1 MSLLAGPLP
10 SCNGK
15 RDGPFPGG
23 HKAGVGMNDWEI
35 STERLWIRPMFV
47 EDAAD
52 WHRIR
57 AAAPFDPIDRSVEES
72 IALIAAMQRR
82 AAPDSDGWQQ
92 FAILAKDGDMVGDLG
107 IRFSPPWNAT
117 AEIGFALDPRRQRQG
132 LAAEA
137 VEAMVRRLFRNGR
150 RRVVA
155 VTDQRN
161 RPAQRVLERC
171 WFREE
176 GRFVQSWRDG
186 DAWYDEI
193 SYARLASD

>member
-1 MSLLAGPLP
+1 MGF
-10 SCNGK
+10 
-15 RDGPFPGG
+15 R
-23 HKAGVGMNDWEI
+23 MNDWEI
-35 STERLWIRPMFV
+35 ATDRLLIRPMLV
-47 EDAAD
+47 EESTD

-57 AAAPFDPIDRSVEES
+57 AAAPYDPIDRSIEES

-92 FAILAKDGDMVGDLG
+92 FALLGKDGAMVGDLG

-117 AEIGFALDPRRQRQG
+117 AEIGFALDPRRQGQG
-132 LAAEA
+132 LCAEA

-155 VTDQRN
+155 VTDARN
-161 RPAQRVLERC
+161 RKAQRVLERC

-176 GRFVQSWRDG
+176 GRFVESWRDG
-186 DAWYDEI
+186 DSWYDEI

>member
-1 MSLLAGPLP
+1 MS
-10 SCNGK
+10 
-15 RDGPFPGG
+15 
-23 HKAGVGMNDWEI
+23 DWEI
-35 STERLWIRPMFV
+35 TTDRLLIRPMRV

-57 AAAPFDPIDRSVEES
+57 ASAPFDPIDRSVEES
-72 IALIAAMQRR
+72 IALITAMQRR
-82 AAPDSDGWQQ
+82 AAHDSDGWQQ
-92 FAILAKDGDMVGDLG
+92 FALIAKDGAMVGDLG

-117 AEIGFALDPRRQRQG
+117 AEIGFALDPRHRGNG

-150 RRVVA
+150 RRVVS
-155 VTDQRN
+155 VTDTRN

-171 WFREE
+171 WFRLE
-176 GRFVQSWRDG
+176 GRFVESWRDG
-186 DAWYDEI
+186 DSWFDEL

>member
-1 MSLLAGPLP
+1 
-10 SCNGK
+10 
-15 RDGPFPGG
+15 
-23 HKAGVGMNDWEI
+23 MNDWEI

>member
-1 MSLLAGPLP
+1 MS
-10 SCNGK
+10 
-15 RDGPFPGG
+15 
-23 HKAGVGMNDWEI
+23 DWEI
-35 STERLWIRPMFV
+35 TTDRLTVRPMRI
-47 EDAAD
+47 EEAAD

-57 AAAPFDPIDRSVEES
+57 ASAPFDPLDRSVGES

-82 AAPDSDGWQQ
+82 AAHDSDGWQQ
-92 FAILAKDGDMVGDLG
+92 FALFGKDGIGNDGIGKDGAMIGDLG

-117 AEIGFALDPRRQRQG
+117 AEIGFALDPRRQGNG
-132 LAAEA
+132 LCAEA

-155 VTDQRN
+155 VTDNRN

-171 WFREE
+171 WFRLE
-176 GRFVQSWRDG
+176 GRFVESWREG
-186 DAWYDEI
+186 DAWFDEL

>member
-1 MSLLAGPLP
+1 
-10 SCNGK
+10 
-15 RDGPFPGG
+15 
-23 HKAGVGMNDWEI
+23 MNDWEI
-35 STERLWIRPMFV
+35 ETDHLLIRPMTSG
-47 EDAAD
+47 EAAD

-57 AAAPFDPIDRSVEES
+57 SAAPFDPLDRSVEES

-92 FAILAKDGDMVGDLG
+92 FTLLDKTGIMVGDLG

-132 LAAEA
+132 LAAQA

-150 RRVVA
+150 RRIVA
-155 VTDQRN
+155 VTDRRN

-176 GRFVQSWRDG
+176 GRFVESWRDG

-193 SYARLASD
+193 SYARLAAD